1 MSRRLLCVGEH
12 IEVDICKS
20 VLSEEGG
27 LTATQRDSAIAHSV
41 TGTKECVT
49 NEKTSA
55 ISLRTAARDKTWQPQ
70 AA

>member
-27 LTATQRDSAIAHSV
+27 LTATQRDSASTLHCLCHRCSGDLDGLKRPYHV
-41 TGTKECVT
+41 SSETGR
-49 NEKTSA
+49 A
-55 ISLRTAARDKTWQPQ
+55 QGR
-70 AA
+70 